1 MMSHRRYWIFGLIW
15 SVCSGQA
22 GNDDQQQMLDLRF
35 SLRGLGLTKIDIIN
49 FAVSSDRILS
59 LRRPAPSHL
68 DMDL

>member
-22 GNDDQQQMLDLRF
+22 GDDDQQQMLDLRF

-49 FAVSSDRILS
+49 CQVIGLY
-59 LRRPAPSHL
+59 LL
-68 DMDL
+68 EDLLLPI